1 MTLPQGE
8 AFGLIALA
16 VGMFAWG
23 RFRYDLTSLGVLLA
37 GVLIGVVPAKKA
49 FDGFS
54 NEIVIIIGAALIVS
68 VAIARSGVVDAAM
81 RPLLPRLKTEQSQ
94 VPALV
99 IITMLVS
106 MLTKNVGALAMLMP
120 TALQIARRTGVS
132 PGRLLMPMSFASL
145 LGGLVTL
152 IGTSPNIIVSEVRQE
167 VSGHPFQL
175 FDFAPVGLGLA
186 AVGAIF
192 LTFGYRLLPKDRV
205 GSAGLDAALT
215 TIVYTT
221 EAKVPDRW
229 KHSDQTVATLTALAT
244 GSAVTAIMRGRERL
258 IAIEDST
265 PIMDGDILILSG
277 EQRVLDELI
286 VRADLELHSD
296 DAPVVIDEPKNELRS
311 VEATIGPGSVLVGRS
326 AKRLD
331 LQEQFN
337 VKLIAV
343 SRGEA
348 RVTEQLR
355 GLRLREGDVLVLQ
368 ATQQKLPELLKSLG
382 CLPLAERSVKLG
394 GNHRSYVPLLI
405 LAVAM
410 ALVVFQVV
418 PVPIAFVG
426 AAFAMVATGA
436 LPMREAYRALDGHVL
451 VLIAALVPVSEAVRT
466 TGGTEL
472 IAHALSAGLM
482 GVHPLLVLGVL
493 TVSAMM
499 CAPFLHNVPTVL
511 VLGPIAAALAK
522 GLGFNPDAFLMAVAV
537 GSACDFLTPIGH
549 QCNTL
554 VMGPGGYRF
563 GDYARLGAPLSIL
576 VVLIGVPLIAFVWP
590 LTRP

>member
-436 LPMREAYRALDGHVL
+436 LPMREAYSALDGHVL

>member
-54 NEIVIIIGAALIVS
+54 NEIVIIIGAALVVS

-120 TALQIARRTGVS
+120 AALQIARSTGVS

-221 EAKVPDRW
+221 EAKVPDPW
-229 KHSDQTVATLTALAT
+229 KHSGQTVATLTALAA

-265 PIMDGDILILSG
+265 PIMDGTSSSCP
-277 EQRVLDELI
+277 
-286 VRADLELHSD
+286 AS
-296 DAPVVIDEPKNELRS
+296 
-311 VEATIGPGSVLVGRS
+311 
-326 AKRLD
+326 
-331 LQEQFN
+331 
-337 VKLIAV
+337 
-343 SRGEA
+343 
-348 RVTEQLR
+348 
-355 GLRLREGDVLVLQ
+355 
-368 ATQQKLPELLKSLG
+368 
-382 CLPLAERSVKLG
+382 
-394 GNHRSYVPLLI
+394 
-405 LAVAM
+405 
-410 ALVVFQVV
+410 
-418 PVPIAFVG
+418 
-426 AAFAMVATGA
+426 
-436 LPMREAYRALDGHVL
+436 
-451 VLIAALVPVSEAVRT
+451 
-466 TGGTEL
+466 
-472 IAHALSAGLM
+472 
-482 GVHPLLVLGVL
+482 
-493 TVSAMM
+493 
-499 CAPFLHNVPTVL
+499 
-511 VLGPIAAALAK
+511 
-522 GLGFNPDAFLMAVAV
+522 
-537 GSACDFLTPIGH
+537 SACST
-549 QCNTL
+549 
-554 VMGPGGYRF
+554 
-563 GDYARLGAPLSIL
+563 S
-576 VVLIGVPLIAFVWP
+576 
-590 LTRP
+590 

>member
-54 NEIVIIIGAALIVS
+54 NEIVIIIGAALVVS
-68 VAIARSGVVDAAM
+68 IAIARSGVVDAAM

-229 KHSDQTVATLTALAT
+229 KHSDQTVATLTALAA

-436 LPMREAYRALDGHVL
+436 LPMREAYGALDGHVL

-472 IAHALSAGLM
+472 IAHALSAGLT

-493 TVSAMM
+493 TISAMM

>member
-54 NEIVIIIGAALIVS
+54 NEIVIIIGAALVVS

-229 KHSDQTVATLTALAT
+229 KHSDQTVATLTALVT
-244 GSAVTAIMRGRERL
+244 GSAVTAIIRGRERL

-296 DAPVVIDEPKNELRS
+296 DASVVIDEPKNELRS

-436 LPMREAYRALDGHVL
+436 LPMREAYGALDGHVL

-466 TGGTEL
+466 TGGTDL

>member
-1 MTLPQGE
+1 
-8 AFGLIALA
+8 
-16 VGMFAWG
+16 MFAWG

-436 LPMREAYRALDGHVL
+436 LPMREAYSALDGHVL

>member
-54 NEIVIIIGAALIVS
+54 NEIVIIIGAALVVS

-229 KHSDQTVATLTALAT
+229 KHSDQTVATLTALAA

-436 LPMREAYRALDGHVL
+436 LPMREAYGALDGHVL

-472 IAHALSAGLM
+472 IAHALSAGLT

-493 TVSAMM
+493 TISAMM